1 MRKFVFVGVALVSL
15 WAASPT
21 RAAVIF
27 SDSFDYTDGAL
38 VSVSGGTWVHHSGTA
53 TGEVQ
58 VVSGRAFL
66 SQTNGED
73 VSAQLPGQPYSS
85 TNSTVLYASFT
96 VNFRSLPT
104 GSNGNYFAHFK
115 DSGTGFRDKIYV
127 ATNGALAGTFR
138 MGLANSDNNAPSV
151 FLSTN
156 LNLNT
161 DYLLVTRY
169 VLSNATSTLWLN
181 PGAESD
187 PGISA
192 TDAATEINMTSFAL
206 RESLSS
212 GNGMGSLFFDNLVVG
227 SEFTDVVS
235 NVAPT
240 ITSQPQDQTV
250 TEGDDISF
258 LVTANGS
265 PPLAFQWQFYG
276 TNLDGATDSTLDL
289 LSVTTNQAGPYRVT
303 CTNSFGSTNSQTAML
318 TVNPKPPG
326 PPFILAQP
334 LSQTVIEGS
343 TVSFDV
349 AVTGSQP
356 FTYQWQ
362 FNGIDQADATNS
374 SLVLVGVTTNQ
385 AGAYT
390 VNITNELGFTNS
402 QPAVLTVFSA
412 ALPALS
418 VLTYNL
424 KGNGASDWSTNA
436 AQVQAIGREV
446 MYLQPDILT
455 FNEIPNTQT
464 YQMTNFVAAFLPGY
478 YLATNSAT
486 DGFIRSV
493 IASRF
498 PILSSKSYL
507 HSADLN
513 PYGYPNS
520 NFTRD
525 LFQAEIAVP
534 AFPQPIDVFV
544 VHLKSGQ
551 STDESAKRA
560 AEASAVS
567 NFFVTVFL
575 ATNTAH
581 PYYLAGDMNEDINA
595 PPPSNPQSIQRLVN
609 PATGLQLTTPVN
621 LVTGTR
627 LTFSIQSTNGLTKR
641 YDYIQPCGLLF
652 SNISSSQVF
661 RTDLLT
667 NPPAP
672 LLTNDDRTASD
683 HLPVLMVFGNPYSK
697 PFRLLSITVS
707 NAMTNLR
714 WESVV
719 GQAYRVEASSDLRT
733 WQVLA
738 SNLMSTGGTL
748 NFSLAATNIG
758 QFYRVAKGP

>member
-1 MRKFVFVGVALVSL
+1 VRKLVLVGAALVSL
-15 WAASPT
+15 WAASLT
-21 RAAVIF
+21 RADVIF
-27 SDSFDYTDGAL
+27 SDSFNYPDGAL
-38 VSVSGGTWVHHSGTA
+38 VNGSAGTWVHHNPSGSA

-58 VVSGRAFL
+58 VVSGRVFL
-66 SQTNGED
+66 SQTNSED
-73 VSAQLPGQPYSS
+73 VNAQLAGQPYFA

-104 GSNGNYFAHFK
+104 GNNGSYFAHFK
-115 DSGTGFRDKIYV
+115 DSGTGFRDRLYV
-127 ATNGALAGTFR
+127 ATNGATAGTFR
-138 MGLANSDNNAPSV
+138 VGLANSDNSVPSV
-151 FLSTN
+151 FLATN

-161 DYLLVTRY
+161 DYALVTRY
-169 VLSNATSTLWLN
+169 VLSNATSTVWLN

-187 PGISA
+187 PGITA
-192 TDAATEINMTSFAL
+192 TDAATGITITSFAL
-206 RESLSS
+206 RESS
-212 GNGMGSLFFDNLVVG
+212 GMGSLFFDNLVVG
-227 SEFTDVVS
+227 TSFADVVS

-240 ITSQPQDQTV
+240 ITTQPQDQTV
-250 TEGDDISF
+250 TEGTDVTF
-258 LVTANGS
+258 FVTATGT
-265 PPLAFQWQFYG
+265 PPLTYQWQFYG
-276 TNLDGATDSTLDL
+276 TNLDGQTDATLDL
-289 LSVTTNQAGPYRVT
+289 LNVTTNQTGPYMVI
-303 CTNSFGSTNSQTAML
+303 CTNFFGGTNSQSAML

-326 PPFILAQP
+326 PPFIVAQP

-349 AVTGSQP
+349 AVTGSEP

-362 FNGIDQADATNS
+362 FNGMDQVDATNS
-374 SLVLVGVTTNQ
+374 TLVLAGVTTNQ

-390 VNITNELGFTNS
+390 VNITNALGFTNS
-402 QPAVLTVFSA
+402 QPAMLTVFSA

-436 AQVQAIGREV
+436 VQIQAIGREV

-513 PYGYPNS
+513 PYGYTNS

-551 STDESAKRA
+551 STDESNKRA
-560 AEASAVS
+560 AEASAIS

-575 ATNTAH
+575 PTNTAH

-609 PATGLQLTTPVN
+609 AATGLQLTTPVN
-621 LVTGTR
+621 PVSGAR

-652 SNISSSQVF
+652 SNVSSSQVF

-672 LLTNDDRTASD
+672 LLTNDDKTASD

-697 PFRLLSITVS
+697 PFRLLSITVTNS
-707 NAMTNLR
+707 TANLR
-714 WESVV
+714 WESVA
-719 GQAYRVEASSDLRT
+719 GQPYRVEGSSDLST

-738 SNLMSTGGTL
+738 TNLMSSGGTL
-748 NFSLAATNIG
+748 SISLDATNTE